1 MTLILTELTE
11 TGIAMTADSAITR
24 MQNGKIIEIDQ
35 QGISK
40 ILRVPKIRA
49 AISFWGMIGVVT
61 KNQPFDQWLQGII
74 NAENYNDLESFAD
87 ILVNALNESCNGKPL
102 QEGEEVGIHVAG
114 YAPWVDNELRPFF
127 YHIHNGHGKFIT
139 QHETDKYGALL
150 AVHTKWVS
158 DPRKL
163 FEKHQDFPSTN
174 KSLDENIEGLKTGY
188 ITRNGAFFIYAVLA
202 ERMQEAL
209 NYINLMPSVSI
220 PRDRTNL
227 ASRKGF
233 LHIILEMIIKLYRCS
248 NQSKIIGGTVT
259 SLGIAQDRYVQ

>member
-1 MTLILTELTE
+1 MTLILTELTPA
-11 TGIAMTADSAITR
+11 GIAMAADSAITK
-24 MQNGKIIEIDQ
+24 MHNGKIIEIDQ
-35 QGISK
+35 QGMAK

-49 AISFWGMIGVVT
+49 AISFWGMIGAVT
-61 KNQPFDQWLQGII
+61 KSPFDQWLQDII
-74 NAENYNDLESFAD
+74 NAENYNGLESFAD
-87 ILVNALNESCNGKPL
+87 ILAGALNDSCNGNPL
-102 QEGEEVGIHVAG
+102 QDGEEVGIHVAG
-114 YAPWVDNELRPFF
+114 YAPWEDNKIRPFF
-127 YHIHNGHGKFIT
+127 YHIHNGHGQFISE
-139 QHETDKYGALL
+139 HETDKDGRII

-163 FEKHQDFPSTN
+163 FEKHQDFPSLK
-174 KSLDENIEGLKTGY
+174 KSLDENTKNLQTGY

-202 ERMQEAL
+202 RKMQEAL
-209 NYINLMPSVSI
+209 NYINLMPDVSI
-220 PRDRTNL
+220 PRDPTNL